1 MASNTL
7 KTSSKRWRKVDK
19 YVLEK
24 GDFRI
29 VAGKV
34 TDKWSYLVYENKVI
48 HKNFWRLP
56 EAKSYVNCVL
66 TERTY
71 GGEVAK

>member
-1 MASNTL
+1 M
-7 KTSSKRWRKVDK
+7 
-19 YVLEK
+19 LEK

-34 TDKWSYLVYENKVI
+34 TDKWSYLVYENAII

-56 EAKSYVNCVL
+56 EAKSYVKSVL
-66 TERTY
+66 TKREN

>member
-1 MASNTL
+1 MASSTS

-24 GDFRI
+24 GEFRI
-29 VAGKV
+29 VAGKI

-56 EAKSYVNCVL
+56 EAKSYVNSVIAKR
-66 TERTY
+66 EN
-71 GGEVAK
+71 GGEVAE

>member
-34 TDKWSYLVYENKVI
+34 TDKWSYLVYENAII

-56 EAKSYVNCVL
+56 EAKSYVKSVL
-66 TERTY
+66 TKREN

>member
-1 MASNTL
+1 M
-7 KTSSKRWRKVDK
+7 DK

-24 GDFRI
+24 GEFRI

-34 TDKWSYLVYENKVI
+34 TDKWSYLVYENAII

-56 EAKSYVNCVL
+56 EAKSYVNSAI
-66 TERTY
+66 TKRAH

>member
-1 MASNTL
+1 MGSNTSAKL
-7 KTSSKRWRKVDK
+7 CAKRWRKINK

-34 TDKWSYLVYENKVI
+34 VDKWSYLVYENAII

-56 EAKSYVNCVL
+56 EAKSYVKSVL

-71 GGEVAK
+71 GGEVA

>member
-7 KTSSKRWRKVDK
+7 KTSSKRWKKIDK

-34 TDKWSYLVYENKVI
+34 TDKWSYLVYENAII

-56 EAKSYVNCVL
+56 EAKSYVNSAI
-66 TERTY
+66 TRR
-71 GGEVAK
+71 GHGE

>member
-1 MASNTL
+1 M
-7 KTSSKRWRKVDK
+7 
-19 YVLEK
+19 LEK
-24 GDFRI
+24 GEFRI
-29 VAGKV
+29 VAGKI
-34 TDKWSYLVYENKVI
+34 TDKWSYLVYENAII

-66 TERTY
+66 TERKY

>member
-24 GDFRI
+24 SDFRI

-34 TDKWSYLVYENKVI
+34 TDKWSYLVYENAII

-56 EAKSYVNCVL
+56 EAKSYVKSVL
-66 TERTY
+66 TKREN

>member
-1 MASNTL
+1 MASSTS
-7 KTSSKRWRKVDK
+7 KTFSKRWRKVNK

-29 VAGKV
+29 VAGKI

-56 EAKSYVNCVL
+56 EAKSYVNSVI
-66 TERTY
+66 TKRAH

>member
-1 MASNTL
+1 VN
-7 KTSSKRWRKVDK
+7 K

-56 EAKSYVNCVL
+56 EAKSYVNCVI
-66 TERTY
+66 TKRAH

>member
-1 MASNTL
+1 M
-7 KTSSKRWRKVDK
+7 
-19 YVLEK
+19 LEK
-24 GDFRI
+24 GEFRI
-29 VAGKV
+29 VAGKI

-56 EAKSYVNCVL
+56 EAKSYVKSVI
-66 TERTY
+66 TKRAH

>member
-7 KTSSKRWRKVDK
+7 KTLSKRWRKVDK

-29 VAGKV
+29 VAGKI
-34 TDKWSYLVYENKVI
+34 TDKWSYLVYENAII

-56 EAKSYVNCVL
+56 EAKSYVNSVL
-66 TERTY
+66 TKRTY
-71 GGEVAK
+71 GGEVAE

>member
-1 MASNTL
+1 MN
-7 KTSSKRWRKVDK
+7 K

-24 GDFRI
+24 GEFRI

-56 EAKSYVNCVL
+56 EAKSYVNSVI
-66 TERTY
+66 TRR
-71 GGEVAK
+71 GSGE

>member
-7 KTSSKRWRKVDK
+7 KTSSKRWRKIDK

-34 TDKWSYLVYENKVI
+34 TDKWSYLVYENAII

-56 EAKSYVNCVL
+56 EAKSYVNSVL
-66 TERTY
+66 TKRAH

>member
-1 MASNTL
+1 
-7 KTSSKRWRKVDK
+7 
-19 YVLEK
+19 VLEK

-29 VAGKV
+29 VAAKI

-56 EAKSYVNCVL
+56 EAKSYVNSVL
-66 TERTY
+66 TKRAH
-71 GGEVAK
+71 GGKVAE

>member
-1 MASNTL
+1 
-7 KTSSKRWRKVDK
+7 VDK

-34 TDKWSYLVYENKVI
+34 TDKWSYLVYENAII
-48 HKNFWRLP
+48 HKNFWQLP
-56 EAKSYVNCVL
+56 EAKSYVNSVF
-66 TERTY
+66 TKREN